1 MLNILNQPWAQI
13 FWVYFYISIYFLY
26 IYILILGASFTNMRG
41 KMWDEIT
48 YSFLSFNVC
57 TVEV

>member
-13 FWVYFYISIYFLY
+13 FWVYFYISIYLLY

-48 YSFLSFNVC
+48 YPFLSFNVC